1 MQGAGNNKVYD
12 IAIAGGGLAG
22 LSLAIQAARAGY
34 DVILFEKERYP
45 FHRVC
50 GEYISL
56 ESWNF
61 LQDLG
66 VPLSDL
72 QLPQITQLLIS
83 APNGNHVKQ
92 RLPLGGFGISR
103 HFLDHYLF
111 KLAQEAGATVHQE
124 TKVTDIEFRSQKFE
138 IATGSNLFHAKITAG
153 AFGKRSIL
161 DFKWKRNFLNNKSC
175 KLNNNVGVKYHVSYP
190 VVQNEIALHN
200 FEDGYCGISQV
211 EGDKQCLCYLTSAS
225 NLTKSN
231 NSIENME
238 RTILMKNPFLREIF
252 NKAVF
257 LFKDP
262 VTISQIAF
270 DRKEQVEQHVL
281 MIGDAA
287 GMITPL
293 CGNGM
298 SMALHSSKLAFD
310 EINAFLKNEIDRYE
324 MELQYS
330 RTWESAFSNRMRNG
344 RILQN
349 LFGKPFLTN
358 LFVASVK
365 PFPKLVSFL
374 VRQTH
379 GQPF

>member
-1 MQGAGNNKVYD
+1 MNDSADRKIYD

-22 LSLAIQAARAGY
+22 LSLAILGARAGFE
-34 DVILFEKERYP
+34 VVLFEKERYP

-72 QLPQITQLLIS
+72 QLPLINNVIIS
-83 APNGNHVKQ
+83 APNGNHVKH

-103 HFLDHYLF
+103 YFLDQYLF
-111 KLAQEAGATVHQE
+111 KLAEHAGVTVFQN
-124 TKVTDIEFRSQKFE
+124 TKVTDIFYRSQQFE
-138 IATGSNLFHAKITAG
+138 IYCGSDVFYSKVAAG
-153 AFGKRSIL
+153 AFGKRSNL
-161 DFKWKRNFLNNKSC
+161 DVKWKRHFLNNRSGR
-175 KLNNNVGVKYHVSYP
+175 LRNHVGIKYHVSFP
-190 VVQNEIALHN
+190 VQQNEIALHN
-200 FEDGYCGISQV
+200 FEEGYCGISQV
-211 EGDKQCLCYLTSAS
+211 EGDKQCLCYLTSAI
-225 NLTKSN
+225 NLAKSN
-231 NSIENME
+231 NDIAIME
-238 RTILMKNPFLREIF
+238 RTILMKNPFLKEIF

-257 LFKDP
+257 LYNDP

-281 MIGDAA
+281 MIGDSA

-298 SMALHSSKLAFD
+298 SMALHSSKLAFN
-310 EINAFLKNEIDRYE
+310 EIRSFLKKEIDRYE
-324 MELQYS
+324 MELQYT
-330 RTWESAFSNRMRNG
+330 RTWESAFANRMRNG
-344 RILQN
+344 RMLQSM
-349 LFGKPFLTN
+349 FGKPFLTN

-365 PFPKLVSFL
+365 PFPKLISFL
-374 VRQTH
+374 VKQTH